1 MFQCACLW
9 LQNPIRQS
17 CFEQQRHHRCLF
29 WGDHLS
35 VPSTLLLLLPG
46 SSQSTPYCGTVPF
59 LLPKIWPADMMLW
72 NLSQKK
78 TDPDAGLSANN
89 GLISRLEQG
98 QRVLAWFQLYK
109 RNASS
114 LLRWT
119 LIEPSASTP
128 LYSWS

>member
-46 SSQSTPYCGTVPF
+46 SSQSAPYCSTVPF
-59 LLPKIWPADMMLW
+59 LPPKIWPADMMLW
-72 NLSQKK
+72 NLSKK
-78 TDPDAGLSANN
+78 KKQIQMLVSDARLPDWSRANVSLH
-89 GLISRLEQG
+89 G
-98 QRVLAWFQLYK
+98 F
-109 RNASS
+109 SS
-114 LLRWT
+114 IKGMPPRF
-119 LIEPSASTP
+119 
-128 LYSWS
+128 